1 MKPGS
6 PYVIHNDI
14 RFGPLEKMSIPEL
27 VAANSE
33 RWFNQSLSSVNDCV
47 VRLGIIHGEFHWH
60 HHDKEDEFF
69 YVVSG
74 RLLVDLE
81 GRTEELA
88 PGEGIM
94 VPHGVKHRTRAPE
107 KTVMLMFEGA
117 SVVPTGDPE

>member
-1 MKPGS
+1 MKPES

-14 RFGPLEKMSIPEL
+14 RFGPLAKLSIPDL
-27 VAANSE
+27 VAGNKE
-33 RWFNQSLSSVNDCV
+33 RWFNQSLCRVNDCV
-47 VRLGIIHGEFHWH
+47 ARLGIIHGEFHWH

-81 GRTEELA
+81 GRTEELR

-94 VPHGVKHRTRAPE
+94 VPHGVRHRTRAPE

-117 SVVPTGDPE
+117 GVVPTGD